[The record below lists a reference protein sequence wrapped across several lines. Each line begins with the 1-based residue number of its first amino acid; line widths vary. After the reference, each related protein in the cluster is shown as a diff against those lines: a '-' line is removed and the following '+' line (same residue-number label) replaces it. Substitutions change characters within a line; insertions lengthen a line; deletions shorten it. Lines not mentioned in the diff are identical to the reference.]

1 MAFPRPR
8 TVIIGLSSF
17 QALAMFRR
25 GVFYTFLGVYLRA
38 FLGLSVTETTLFETI
53 PMLLNILFQ
62 TFVWGRLA
70 DRFQK
75 RKTLIVW
82 GELLAGAGHF
92 LLWRLHAGAPDLR
105 SSGWVIIWGLTVI
118 EIFWSMSN
126 IGWSAYVADLY
137 APAERSAVQGK
148 LASVGGL
155 GRIAGALAG
164 GFLYDRA
171 GTAYAGWGFREG
183 AIFFTVGAVMLVSVL
198 PFLAMPEGGLGRAA
212 RKAAGSPRTAAG
224 AGPEGNEAAE
234 GTGPGIPRA
243 GGDAAREGD
252 FRAFAVFLV
261 AMLLVN
267 SGINSLVAVKAQFLD
282 LAEGFAA
289 SARAISLMANV
300 ESGALIVAGL
310 SVALLSRRFGSG
322 ALMLAGAA
330 SGALY
335 LVSYAA
341 SPSLAL
347 LFPLSALKG
356 VSEGL
361 LGAASYAFA
370 AALIPPEKRGR
381 WFAAY
386 NATFML
392 SWGLAATLVTGPV
405 IDGLLAAGAGAVTAY
420 RLGFLSSAFITL
432 LGLALLASLLAALKS
447 GGVSARRASPR
458 GAGP

>member
-1 MAFPRPR
+1 MSSVRPAS
-8 TVIIGLSSF
+8 VIIGLSSF

-53 PMLLNILFQ
+53 PMLLNIVFQ
-62 TFVWGRLA
+62 SFVWGRLA

-92 LLWRLHAGAPDLR
+92 LLWWLHADAPDLR

-126 IGWSAYVADLY
+126 IGWSAYIADIY

-198 PFLAMPEGGLGRAA
+198 PFLAMPEGGLARGA
-212 RKAAGSPRTAAG
+212 RKPGSS
-224 AGPEGNEAAE
+224 PEA
-234 GTGPGIPRA
+234 
-243 GGDAAREGD
+243 DASAPPLPPSVGRGD
-252 FRAFAVFLV
+252 FRTFALFLV

-267 SGINSLVAVKAQFLD
+267 SGVNSLVAVKAQFLD
-282 LAEGFAA
+282 LADGFAA
-289 SARAISLMANV
+289 SARQISLLANV
-300 ESGALIVAGL
+300 ESAALILTGL
-310 SVALLSRRFGSG
+310 SVALLSRRFGAG

-330 SGALY
+330 AGALY

-341 SPSLAL
+341 APSLAIL
-347 LFPLSALKG
+347 YPLSTLKG
-356 VSEGL
+356 CSEGL
-361 LGAASYAFA
+361 FGAASYAFA
-370 AALIPPEKRGR
+370 AALIPPAKRGR
-381 WFAAY
+381 WFAYY

-405 IDGLLAAGAGAVTAY
+405 IDALIKAGLSATAAY
-420 RLGFLSSAFITL
+420 RMGFLSSAAISL
-432 LGLALLASLLAALKS
+432 LGLGMLAVLLAARKAGNGS
-447 GGVSARRASPR
+447 MARPQ
-458 GAGP
+458 AGEAPE